1 MTTRQERA
9 ISMAQEKRARLVSI
23 AEEVSQGKLDRHCY
37 VFSPPGLGKSFT
49 FQQKL
54 KDSGVK
60 YKFITGTVTPV
71 FLGAELAT
79 LHVEN
84 TENEKIVIV
93 VDDCESILNDMDFC
107 NILKN
112 VLDGTRQLQYNKL
125 MKGWLHSLSQ
135 RQRTAIESL
144 TCEDSAGFIV
154 PTDNFVFVFLSN
166 IKLPTETDLKKM
178 GRVGKATKELEKHRN
193 AIRSRCKTIDFAL
206 NNQTI
211 WGWIADVVLE
221 SKILE
226 RILKEDHL
234 EKGQIILD
242 WLFNNAD
249 NLTELS
255 IRTVEKMAE
264 EIKRNPINYVSE
276 WEDSFMEE
284 IKEAA

>member
-9 ISMAQEKRARLVSI
+9 ISMAKEKRARLVSI

-112 VLDGTRQLQYNKL
+112 VLDGTKQLQYNKL

-144 TCEDSAGFIV
+144 TLEDSAGFIV
-154 PTDNFVFVFLSN
+154 PTNNFVFVFLSN

-226 RILKEDHL
+226 RILKEDHQ

-242 WLFNNAD
+242 WLFYNAD

-264 EIKRNPINYVSE
+264 EIKRNPTNYISE

>member
-1 MTTRQERA
+1 
-9 ISMAQEKRARLVSI
+9 
-23 AEEVSQGKLDRHCY
+23 
-37 VFSPPGLGKSFT
+37 
-49 FQQKL
+49 
-54 KDSGVK
+54 
-60 YKFITGTVTPV
+60 
-71 FLGAELAT
+71 
-79 LHVEN
+79 
-84 TENEKIVIV
+84 
-93 VDDCESILNDMDFC
+93 
-107 NILKN
+107 
-112 VLDGTRQLQYNKL
+112 
-125 MKGWLHSLSQ
+125 
-135 RQRTAIESL
+135 
-144 TCEDSAGFIV
+144 
-154 PTDNFVFVFLSN
+154 
-166 IKLPTETDLKKM
+166 
-178 GRVGKATKELEKHRN
+178 
-193 AIRSRCKTIDFAL
+193 L

-221 SKILE
+221 SRILE

>member
-9 ISMAQEKRARLVSI
+9 IAMAQDKRTRLVSI

-37 VFSPPGLGKSFT
+37 IYSPPGLGKSFT

-54 KDSGVK
+54 KASGIK
-60 YKFITGTVTPV
+60 HRFITGAVTPV

-79 LHVEN
+79 LHVDN
-84 TENEKIVIV
+84 VNDEKIIIII
-93 VDDCESILNDMDFC
+93 DDCESILNDLEFC

-112 VLDGTRQLQYNKL
+112 VLDGTKQLQYNKL
-125 MKGWLHSLSQ
+125 MKGWLHSLSV

-144 TCEDSAGFIV
+144 TNENSAGFTV
-154 PTDNFVFVFLSN
+154 PTDNFLFVFLSN
-166 IKLPTETDLKKM
+166 IKLPTETDLKKLN
-178 GRVGKATKELEKHRN
+178 RVGKATKELEKHRN
-193 AIRSRCKTIDFAL
+193 AIRSRCKTIDFTM

-211 WGWIADVVLE
+211 WGWIANVIIE
-221 SKILE
+221 SKALE
-226 RILKEDHL
+226 RILKEEHI

-264 EIKRNPINYVSE
+264 EMRRNPLSYISE

>member
-23 AEEVSQGKLDRHCY
+23 AEEVSQGGLDRHCY
-37 VFSPPGLGKSFT
+37 VYSPPGLGKSFT
-49 FQQKL
+49 FNEKL
-54 KDSGVK
+54 KASGIK
-60 YKFITGTVTPV
+60 YKFITGSLTPV

-93 VDDCESILNDMDFC
+93 IDDCESILNDLDFC

-112 VLDGTRQLQYNKL
+112 VLDGTKQLQYNKL
-125 MKGWLHSLSQ
+125 TKGWLYSLSQ
-135 RQRTAIESL
+135 RQSTAINSL
-144 TCEDSAGFIV
+144 TNDDSAGFIV
-154 PTDNFVFVFLSN
+154 PTNNFVFVFLSN
-166 IKLPTETDLKKM
+166 IKLPTETDLKKL

-193 AIRSRCKTIDFAL
+193 AIRSRCKTIDFAM

-211 WGWIADVVLE
+211 WGWISDVVVETKLLE
-221 SKILE
+221 KIF
-226 RILKEDHL
+226 KEEYL
-234 EKGQIILD
+234 EKGEIILN

-264 EIKRNPINYVSE
+264 EMRRNPDNYLSE
-276 WEDSFMEE
+276 WEESFMEE